1 MVEKNLKKAK
11 AKKNRVLVGFNT
23 GVRTF
28 KTEKNPSRAMNKK
41 NFQKMLDNY

>member
-1 MVEKNLKKAK
+1 MVEKNIRKLK

-28 KTEKNPSRAMNKK
+28 KTEKNPSRAMNKC
-41 NFQKMLDNY
+41 NFNKMLKEM